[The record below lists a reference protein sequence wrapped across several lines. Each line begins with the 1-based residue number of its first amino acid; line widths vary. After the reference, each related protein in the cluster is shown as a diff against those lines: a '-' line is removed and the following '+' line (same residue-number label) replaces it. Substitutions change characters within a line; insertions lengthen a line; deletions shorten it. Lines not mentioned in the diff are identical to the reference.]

1 MAEGWAEGWLTAVVL
16 VVLALVAAN
25 AAILVLSWY
34 EWAASPNKD
43 PWLRSTQIL
52 PPTTGAPRSTA
63 ILLHGFGGT
72 PRDFRSMAEAL
83 AGQGFRVVVPA
94 LPGQTGTSFAYG
106 RGGYS
111 TAFYRDWL
119 GKLIAEEKA
128 LGGKPPALVGTSMG
142 GTLAAIGAADQ
153 GISRLVMIAPY
164 FSLAVGGE
172 WTTRL
177 TRWLMWLLPVMP
189 KLQKGQINDPAGYKE
204 YETGSYLVSLPAF
217 QHLAEMARMARE
229 KAAAI
234 EVPVLV
240 LLHPRTPWRR
250 SPPPSACFRGAATCR
265 WSCASA
271 ATMCSPTTS
280 IASASWQRPWRS
292 SAPRQCRGAADRGG
306 SPIGTRR
313 RRLCGPTT
321 WSMLPRQGPGRCQ
334 SPAIA

>member
-1 MAEGWAEGWLTAVVL
+1 LIICIQCDAQHPAVGWWDMAEGWAEGWLTAVVL

-34 EWAASPNKD
+34 EWVASPKKD
-43 PWLRSTQIL
+43 PWLRATQIL

-83 AGQGFRVVVPA
+83 AGQGVRVVVPA
-94 LPGQTGTSFAYG
+94 LPGQTGTTFAYG
-106 RGGYS
+106 RGSYS

-119 GKLIAEEKA
+119 GKLIAEERA
-128 LGGKPPALVGTSMG
+128 LGGKPPAVVGTSMG

-153 GISRLVMIAPY
+153 SISRLVLIAPY

-217 QHLAEMARMARE
+217 QHLAEMARIARD
-229 KAAAI
+229 KAAAL
-234 EVPVLV
+234 EMPVLV
-240 LLHPRTPWRR
+240 FAAPKDAVASFATTERLFQGR
-250 SPPPSACFRGAATCR
+250 SNVQLVVCE
-265 WSCASA
+265 
-271 ATMCSPTTS
+271 
-280 IASASWQRPWRS
+280 RS
-292 SAPRQCRGAADRGG
+292 NHVLTYDFDRER
-306 SPIGTRR
+306 ILTETLAFLR
-313 RRLCGPTT
+313 
-321 WSMLPRQGPGRCQ
+321 
-334 SPAIA
+334 A